1 MARLSDCSPD
11 RRLTDLKD
19 WKWPDCQAG
28 ALSRW
33 TDLEVED
40 DGPDEAQRQLGVA
53 VHDVL
58 GPDVDQLDLQQGQS
72 GATSE
77 GCSNVSL
84 YRRHCQ

>member
-11 RRLTDLKD
+11 RRL
-19 WKWPDCQAG
+19 
-28 ALSRW
+28 

-40 DGPDEAQRQLGVA
+40 DGPDEAQRQLGIA

-72 GATSE
+72 GPRQRDAAMSHCTAGIVSE
-77 GCSNVSL
+77 WDG
-84 YRRHCQ
+84 